1 MEPPATWKVGTVPEV
16 RKSPAMDVKRPM
28 PGGAVPPEDA
38 VTWERPPAGTTLPVV
53 VESATPGVDLVEW
66 SRRNVESADDVLL
79 DSGAILFRGFDVTAP
94 ETLERFASL
103 FVDELYG
110 DNGEHSRATVNGNV
124 YTPVFFPP
132 EERLLW
138 HNENSF
144 NASGPERIW
153 FCCQTPAES
162 GGETSLV
169 DSRTMLDR
177 LPDLIKTPF
186 IEKGVMYVRNY
197 GGGLGL
203 DWREVFRTTDRRV
216 VEERCEREGLRFTW
230 NGDRLRTSCVRPAVI
245 RHPRTGRR
253 SWFNQAQHWHISCL
267 NEATR
272 SALLATFDEDDLPR
286 ACYYGDG
293 SYIADE
299 SMAEICRHY
308 ADLEV
313 VRPWRRG
320 DVLMVDNILAA
331 HGRNPFTGE
340 RKLLVTMGG
349 MIDYR

>member
-1 MEPPATWKVGTVPEV
+1 MDLKRLTPSRVL
-16 RKSPAMDVKRPM
+16 SPS
-28 PGGAVPPEDA
+28 EDA
-38 VTWERPPAGTTLPVV
+38 VAWERPRAGATLPVV
-53 VESATPGVDLVEW
+53 IEPTAPGVDLVEW
-66 SRRNVESADDVLL
+66 SRRNVERIDGALL
-79 DSGAILFRGFDVTAP
+79 DSSAILFRGFDVTAS
-94 ETLERFASL
+94 ETLESFASA
-103 FVDELYG
+103 FFEELYG
-110 DNGEHSRATVNGNV
+110 DNGEHPKASVNGHV

-144 NASGPERIW
+144 NASGPAKIW
-153 FCCQTPAES
+153 FCCQKPAES
-162 GGETSLV
+162 GGETPIV

-177 LPDLIKTPF
+177 LPERIKTPF

-216 VEERCEREGLRFTW
+216 VEERCERDGLRFEW
-230 NGDRLRTSCVRPAVI
+230 HGGRLRTSCVRPAVI

-267 NEATR
+267 NDATR
-272 SALLATFDEDDLPR
+272 SALLATFDEDSLPR

-293 SYIADE
+293 SPIADGD
-299 SMAEICRHY
+299 MAEICRHY

-313 VRPWRRG
+313 VFPWRRG

-331 HGRNPFTGE
+331 HGRNPFTGQ
-340 RKLLVTMGG
+340 RKLLVAMGG
-349 MIDYR
+349 MTDYQ